1 MNTAFDFY
9 YWIVLQFVVTQYVQI
24 VIVFTNS
31 NSCNTTK
38 KKKKPHKNKPKHRTA
53 TEQENQ
59 PFFLPLRKALKKYK
73 SDSYCQCACV
83 CMYVQKQDQRSLLL
97 NWSYHQERSRNY
109 LGCCTES
116 LICWCQGSS
125 NIPLTYRSTNCF
137 KVLERC

>member
-38 KKKKPHKNKPKHRTA
+38 KKKNHKNKPKHRTA